1 VIPKPYGFPVA
12 HVRGQVMRCSSPPP
26 ADWRSIE
33 WLVMGGRQSGG
44 IASLPGCGGDLY
56 NYGEYV
62 GRLIDIAFEQVWD
75 ARDPVIVGGEA
86 FPRLAGTNTL
96 SLTYIPTIWYLV
108 G

>member
-1 VIPKPYGFPVA
+1 
-12 HVRGQVMRCSSPPP
+12 MRCAKPPP

-44 IASLPGCGGDLY
+44 IASIPDCGGELY

-62 GRLIDIAFEQVWD
+62 GTFADIEFEQVWD
-75 ARDPVIVGGEA
+75 ARDPVVVGGES

-96 SLTYIPTIWYLV
+96 SLAYIPAVWYLV